1 MTNKHFPTR
10 LRELRTE
17 TGMTQTDLARKL
29 GISRSTVG
37 MYELGRREPDFEIL
51 DLCADVFNVSVGYLV
66 GDAERR
72 QYPRHLE
79 AYAEALSEL
88 RRPRE
93 VGVTL
98 DEEMLIRAYR
108 SANEDV
114 KKAVRAVLRIK
125 T

>member
-66 GDAERR
+66 GDAERG
-72 QYPRHLE
+72 QYPRHVA
-79 AYAEALSEL
+79 AYAAALLE
-88 RRPRE
+88 PRMPKE
-93 VGVTL
+93 ISVSL
-98 DEEMLIRAYR
+98 DEDRLIRAYR
-108 SANEDV
+108 AANDDV
-114 KKAVRAVLRIK
+114 KKAVKAVLRIK